1 MINAHTSARFLTCVL
16 KLNKVQSVFEVFF
29 SKIGVIIKGQK
40 MKHICVFISLLTCLY
55 LAGELILQNATLA
68 KVVHNIEDK
77 YKSFNDFIK
86 DSLVRDLLIKLSR
99 FAKIITLFTFTIFL
113 FISNI
118 YHNLVKDLSFLL
130 YLLLGS
136 FYVWLSISWV
146 LNHKIEVSKLI
157 HKELILFVL
166 TPIVILFLDYIMGS
180 NNLLI
185 LDDIIKGQFKL
196 TNIIDPND
204 SLYKVKIALMYTLSI
219 IAIILVYYILIWLI
233 TFPIFI
239 FIFLIFKSIIQLS
252 KMIDKLFPK
261 KPLVGIAVILFVLS
275 NLYLY
280 YS

>member
-1 MINAHTSARFLTCVL
+1 
-16 KLNKVQSVFEVFF
+16 
-29 SKIGVIIKGQK
+29 
-40 MKHICVFISLLTCLY
+40 MKHICVFISILTCLY

-68 KVVHNIEDK
+68 KTVHNIEDK

-86 DSLVRDLLIKLSR
+86 LSR
-99 FAKIITLFTFTIFL
+99 VAKIITLFTFTIFL

-118 YHNLVKDLSFLL
+118 SHNLVKDLSFLL

-136 FYVWLSISWV
+136 FYAWLSISWV
-146 LNHKIEVSKLI
+146 LNHKIEVRKLI

-166 TPIVILFLDYIMGS
+166 TPIIILFLDYIMSS

-185 LDDIIKGQFKL
+185 LDNIIKGQFKI
-196 TNIIDPND
+196 TSIIDPND

-219 IAIILVYYILIWLI
+219 IAIILIYYLLIWLI

-252 KMIDKLFPK
+252 KMIDKLFPQ

>member
-1 MINAHTSARFLTCVL
+1 
-16 KLNKVQSVFEVFF
+16 
-29 SKIGVIIKGQK
+29 
-40 MKHICVFISLLTCLY
+40 MKHICVFISILTCLY

-68 KVVHNIEDK
+68 KVVHNIEEK

-99 FAKIITLFTFTIFL
+99 IAKVITLFTFAIFL

-118 YHNLVKDLSFLL
+118 SHNIVKDLSFLL

-146 LNHKIEVSKLI
+146 LNHKVEVSKLI
-157 HKELILFVL
+157 HKELILFLL
-166 TPIVILFLDYIMGS
+166 TPIVILFLDYIMNS
-180 NNLLI
+180 NNLLM
-185 LDDIIKGQFKL
+185 LDDIIKGQFKF
-196 TNIIDPND
+196 TTIIDPTD
-204 SLYKVKIALMYTLSI
+204 SLYKVKIALIYTLSI
-219 IAIILVYYILIWLI
+219 LAIIVIYYLLIWLI

-261 KPLVGIAVILFVLS
+261 KPLVGIAVILFILS
-275 NLYLY
+275 SLYLY

>member
-1 MINAHTSARFLTCVL
+1 MLF
-16 KLNKVQSVFEVFF
+16 NKILRILPITIGRTNVQNPLDFVTA
-29 SKIGVIIKGQK
+29 
-40 MKHICVFISLLTCLY
+40 LLDERHKRGRLRHR
-55 LAGELILQNATLA
+55 G
-68 KVVHNIEDK
+68 
-77 YKSFNDFIK
+77 
-86 DSLVRDLLIKLSR
+86 
-99 FAKIITLFTFTIFL
+99 
-113 FISNI
+113 
-118 YHNLVKDLSFLL
+118 
-130 YLLLGS
+130 
-136 FYVWLSISWV
+136 V

-157 HKELILFVL
+157 HKELILFL
-166 TPIVILFLDYIMGS
+166 LSPIVILFLDYIMSS

-196 TNIIDPND
+196 TSIIDPND

-219 IAIILVYYILIWLI
+219 MAIILVYYLLIWLI

-275 NLYLY
+275 SLYLY

>member
-1 MINAHTSARFLTCVL
+1 MPWT
-16 KLNKVQSVFEVFF
+16 LNKVRLIFEVFF
-29 SKIGVIIKGQK
+29 SEIGVIIKGQK
-40 MKHICVFISLLTCLY
+40 MKHICVFISILTCLY

-166 TPIVILFLDYIMGS
+166 TPIVILFLDYIMSS

-196 TNIIDPND
+196 TSIIDPND

-219 IAIILVYYILIWLI
+219 MAIILVYYLLIWLI

-261 KPLVGIAVILFVLS
+261 KPLVGIVVILFVLS
-275 NLYLY
+275 SLYLY

>member
-1 MINAHTSARFLTCVL
+1 
-16 KLNKVQSVFEVFF
+16 
-29 SKIGVIIKGQK
+29 
-40 MKHICVFISLLTCLY
+40 
-55 LAGELILQNATLA
+55 
-68 KVVHNIEDK
+68 
-77 YKSFNDFIK
+77 
-86 DSLVRDLLIKLSR
+86 
-99 FAKIITLFTFTIFL
+99 
-113 FISNI
+113 
-118 YHNLVKDLSFLL
+118 
-130 YLLLGS
+130 
-136 FYVWLSISWV
+136 
-146 LNHKIEVSKLI
+146 
-157 HKELILFVL
+157 
-166 TPIVILFLDYIMGS
+166 MGS

-239 FIFLIFKSIIQLS
+239 FIFLVFKSIIQLS

-275 NLYLY
+275 SLYLY